1 MNKPFVLDRNT
12 KAIDHIPIHILSF
25 EQKKLYYYLYQ
36 FNDSL
41 YIHYYCN
48 ITDDYK
54 RTMDSHDGFIFVMTD
69 VTDKVTSLVVY
80 HTQCNLTI
88 YH

>member
-1 MNKPFVLDRNT
+1 MNKPFVFERNA
-12 KAIDHIPIHILSF
+12 KAIDHIPMNILSF
-25 EQKKLYYYLYQ
+25 EQKKIYYYSYQ

-54 RTMDSHDGFIFVMTD
+54 STMDSHDGFI
-69 VTDKVTSLVVY
+69 LI
-80 HTQCNLTI
+80 L
-88 YH
+88 